1 MVSNTA
7 KRHIASISALLDALF
22 PALDQ
27 EARTAREAGK
37 EAQAIFLET
46 SGARDPI
53 VALLVRDFRI
63 IWFASIGKGH

>member
-27 EARTAREAGK
+27 EATAARKAGK
-37 EAQAIFLET
+37 EAQAIFYET
-46 SGARDPI
+46 SGANDPI
-53 VALLVRDFRI
+53 VALLVRQRWT
-63 IWFASIGKGH
+63 IWLASIVKGH